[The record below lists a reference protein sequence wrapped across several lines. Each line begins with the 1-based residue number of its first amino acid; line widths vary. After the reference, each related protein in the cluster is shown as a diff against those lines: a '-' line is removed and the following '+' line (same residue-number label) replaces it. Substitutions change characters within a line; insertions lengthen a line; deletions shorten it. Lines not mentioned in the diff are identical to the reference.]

1 MWNLYF
7 HIVLNLLDEEGKS
20 YNTVCSFDF
29 FGAHCQL
36 VEALHIHPGGQ
47 SLDSE
52 AMNEQKVKKK
62 KKNLTKT
69 QQPKQVFFSMLEKEW
84 LDTGEVSETST
95 LLCWSRHT
103 SYRTIF

>member
-52 AMNEQKVKKK
+52 AMNEQKV
-62 KKNLTKT
+62 
-69 QQPKQVFFSMLEKEW
+69 
-84 LDTGEVSETST
+84 
-95 LLCWSRHT
+95 
-103 SYRTIF
+103 

>member
-20 YNTVCSFDF
+20 YNTVCSFDFF

-62 KKNLTKT
+62 KNTTWQKHNSQNKS
-69 QQPKQVFFSMLEKEW
+69 FFQ
-84 LDTGEVSETST
+84 
-95 LLCWSRHT
+95 C
-103 SYRTIF
+103 

>member
-20 YNTVCSFDF
+20 YNTVCSFDFF

-52 AMNEQKVKKK
+52 AMNEQKVLKKQ
-62 KKNLTKT
+62 NKT
-69 QQPKQVFFSMLEKEW
+69 WQKHNSQNKSFFQ
-84 LDTGEVSETST
+84 
-95 LLCWSRHT
+95 C
-103 SYRTIF
+103 

>member
-1 MWNLYF
+1 M
-7 HIVLNLLDEEGKS
+7 LNLLDEEGKS
-20 YNTVCSFDF
+20 YNTVCSFDFF

-62 KKNLTKT
+62 KKKPDKNTTAKT
-69 QQPKQVFFSMLEKEW
+69 SLFFNVRKRM
-84 LDTGEVSETST
+84 T
-95 LLCWSRHT
+95 
-103 SYRTIF
+103 